1 MKQFIVFA
9 FLISTLKVAAQTRL
23 SLYEAFSGEQCFP
36 CALANPGLQ
45 SLMSSNVGNAV
56 LLSYPVAKPVAGP
69 LYNNYKN
76 LSNARV
82 AYYSIHDAPVGRLN
96 GIKLGSGS
104 NSSIPGHVSNLT
116 QSDLDSQKAT
126 APAFTLSLSHTWS
139 SDGDSIAIQVTV
151 AAVAAFAQPGA
162 ALRLRLALVNDLAF
176 AIAPGINGERNFP
189 NVVQEM
195 YPSPNGTILNNTW
208 AASQST
214 SFTVS
219 GKVSGMIDKQ
229 TARVVAFLQN
239 DADKSILQAAVSTA
253 SPIALDA
260 AITAARPIQKLQC
273 GFNQASIPS
282 TTVLSNAGT
291 VPLTSARIYFHGYG
305 GPRAYYDWTG
315 TLAPGSATTI
325 LLPPVLVGTGNQ
337 LLTDSVTAPNGMK
350 DYNAANNVVSG
361 VMNVYNTAMGKL
373 PVANGFEGL
382 YGATPAGWLLYDAD
396 SNGRNFQIS
405 RNIFGGNAGYGNSS
419 YFLLHN
425 NYYVPSGETNY
436 AILPAA
442 KLPEGPKSL
451 EFALAHAPYDAEQD
465 RLDVLYST
473 DCGGSWTSVWSG
485 VGSGLTATAATTDFF
500 VPTAADWE
508 LKTVDMTA
516 VPDGSIIA
524 FRAISDFGN
533 ALYLDNI
540 KLSDPLSIAP
550 TPIISGSYI
559 APQPARDKALLH
571 FTLSKASV
579 LSMVMMDMT
588 GRTVWVLPEQKF
600 QQGAQEFA
608 LPVSNLPLGV
618 YQIRMCVE
626 GTLSSQKLVVGP

>member
-9 FLISTLKVAAQTRL
+9 LLISTLKLAAQTRL
-23 SLYEAFSGEQCFP
+23 SLYEEFSGEQCFP
-36 CALANPGLQ
+36 CAVANPGLQ
-45 SLMSSNVGNAV
+45 SLVNSNASNVV
-56 LLSYPVAKPVAGP
+56 LLSYPVAKPLAGP

-104 NSSIPGHVSNLT
+104 SSAIAGHVSNLT
-116 QSDLDSQKAT
+116 QSDLDSQKAN

-139 SDGDSIAIQVTV
+139 SDGDSIFIQMNV

-162 ALRLRLALVNDLAF
+162 ALRLRLALVNDLSF
-176 AIAPGINGERNFP
+176 TTAPGINGERDFP

-195 YPSPNGTILNNTW
+195 YPNPNGTILNNIW

-219 GKVSGMIDKQ
+219 GKVAGLIDKQ
-229 TARVVAFLQN
+229 TARVVAWLQN
-239 DADKSILQAAVSTA
+239 DADKSVLQVAVSSA
-253 SPIALDA
+253 SPMALDA

-273 GFNQASIPS
+273 GLNQASIPS
-282 TTVLSNAGT
+282 ATVLRNAGT
-291 VPLTSARIYFHGYG
+291 VPLTSARIFYHGYG
-305 GPRAYYDWTG
+305 GPSAYYDWTG

-325 LLPPVLVGTGNQ
+325 LLPPVMVGTGNQ
-337 LLTDSVTAPNGMK
+337 LLTDSVTAPNGKK
-350 DYNAANNVVSG
+350 DYNAANNVVSS
-361 VMNVYNTAMGKL
+361 MINVYNTAIDKL

-405 RNIFGGNAGYGNSS
+405 RNIFGGNAGYGNST

-425 NYYVPSGETNY
+425 NYYVPSGETNL

-442 KLPEGPKSL
+442 KLPDGPKSL

-473 DCGGSWTSVWSG
+473 NCGASWTNVWSG

-508 LKTVDMTA
+508 LKTVDMST
-516 VPDGSIIA
+516 VPDGAIIA
-524 FRAISDFGN
+524 FRAVSDFGN
-533 ALYLDNI
+533 ALYMDNI
-540 KLSDPLSIAP
+540 KLSAPLSIAP
-550 TPIISGSYI
+550 APIISGSYI

-571 FTLSKASV
+571 FTLSKNSW
-579 LSMVMMDMT
+579 LSMALFDMS
-588 GRTVWVLPEQKF
+588 GRLVWTSPELRF
-600 QQGAQEFA
+600 GQGAQVYP
-608 LPVSNLPLGV
+608 LPIANLSPGV
-618 YQIRMCVE
+618 YQIRMNVE
-626 GTLSSQKLVVGP
+626 GTLSSQKLVVAP